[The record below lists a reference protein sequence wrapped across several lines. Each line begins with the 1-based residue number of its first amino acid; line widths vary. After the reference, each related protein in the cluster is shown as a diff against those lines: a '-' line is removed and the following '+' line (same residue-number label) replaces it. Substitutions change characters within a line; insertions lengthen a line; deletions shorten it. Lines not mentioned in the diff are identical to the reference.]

1 MLKNVIKEIQQKP
14 LGYVTAVCARPGDGR
29 RTFTIELANDLIMQ
43 GFPVCY
49 CSITRTKKNLQNKL
63 LPDVHILNVFPR
75 NCEFVLKRLSESAR
89 VRGAVVLVDD
99 LSSFVLQEGLKYAP
113 SGAYDKTKIQTE
125 LMQNLRKL
133 AIQRELHI
141 VVANTFSHASD
152 TDDMLPISKEAIE
165 LCDRVY
171 ILYKDSITADT
182 LWSADATM
190 LKLKEIEI

>member
-1 MLKNVIKEIQQKP
+1 MLKNVIKEIQRRP
-14 LGYVTAVCARPGDGR
+14 FGYLTVVCARPGDGR
-29 RTFTIELANDLIMQ
+29 RTFTIELANDLVIQ

-63 LPDVHILNVFPR
+63 LPGVYILNVFPR

-99 LSSFVLQEGLKYAP
+99 LSSFVLQEGLKHAP
-113 SGAYDKTKIQTE
+113 TGAYDKAKIQTE

-133 AIQRELHI
+133 AIQREIHI
-141 VVANTFSHASD
+141 VVTDALPHASN
-152 TDDMLPISKEAIE
+152 TDDMLPISKETIK

-182 LWSADATM
+182 LWNADATM
-190 LKLKEIEI
+190 LKLKEFRL

>member
-1 MLKNVIKEIQQKP
+1 MLKNVIKEIQRRP
-14 LGYVTAVCARPGDGR
+14 FGYLTVVCARPGDGR
-29 RTFTIELANDLIMQ
+29 RTFTIELANDLVIQ

-63 LPDVHILNVFPR
+63 LPGVHILNVFPR

-99 LSSFVLQEGLKYAP
+99 LSSFVLQEGLKHAP
-113 SGAYDKTKIQTE
+113 TGAYDKAKIQTE

-133 AIQRELHI
+133 AIQREIHI
-141 VVANTFSHASD
+141 VVTDALPHASN
-152 TDDMLPISKEAIE
+152 TDDMLPISKETIK

-182 LWSADATM
+182 LWNADATM
-190 LKLKEIEI
+190 LKLKEFRL